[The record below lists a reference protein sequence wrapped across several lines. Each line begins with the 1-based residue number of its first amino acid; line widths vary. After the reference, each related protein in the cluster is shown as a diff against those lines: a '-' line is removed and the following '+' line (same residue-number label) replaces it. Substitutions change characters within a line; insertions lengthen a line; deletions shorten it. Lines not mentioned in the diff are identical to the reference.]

1 MAKEEKEKKEEIKE
15 KKKGFNFKIILIGLP
30 LFIVQLIIVY
40 FVTANFILK
49 KTYVPL
55 KSDSA
60 QVVMSK
66 TAGVSQKSK
75 KAKKYLEDSAP
86 KFIYSLKDIIVNPA
100 GTNGQRLLLVSIGL
114 GVPDKEEMTKLKKED
129 VVLRDVIIS
138 TLASKDLTE
147 LTDVSTRDS
156 LKIELAKKIDNILP
170 ENKIQKVYFSKYVI
184 N

>member
-1 MAKEEKEKKEEIKE
+1 MAKEEKEKKEGKKKE
-15 KKKGFNFKIILIGLP
+15 EKKGFNFKIILIGLP

-49 KTYVPL
+49 RANVPL
-55 KSDSA
+55 KNDSA

-66 TAGVSQKSK
+66 TAGVSK
-75 KAKKYLEDSAP
+75 KDKKYLEDSTP

-114 GVPDKEEMTKLKKED
+114 GVPDKEELTKLKEED

-138 TLASKDLTE
+138 TLASKDLSE

>member
-1 MAKEEKEKKEEIKE
+1 MAKEEKEKKEEKKE
-15 KKKGFNFKIILIGLP
+15 KKSGFNFKIILIGLP

-49 KTYVPL
+49 RTNVPL

-66 TAGVSQKSK
+66 TAGVSK
-75 KAKKYLEDSAP
+75 KGKKYLEDSAP

-114 GVPDKEEMTKLKKED
+114 GVPDKEEMSKLKEED